1 MHEGDENWHEVGDV
15 LCRQNDIIGFGIVRA
30 QRTKLLVKRPQ
41 QGALQ
46 ALQAKSEALQSSMCV
61 YRAQFRAL
69 LLHANSHYPPA
80 LLATTFRLKQDK
92 LIRYLSHPF

>member
-1 MHEGDENWHEVGDV
+1 MQEGNENWHEVGDG
-15 LCRQNDIIGFGIVRA
+15 LCRQNDIIGFEIARA
-30 QRTKLLVKRPQ
+30 QRTKLLVKRAQ

-69 LLHANSHYPPA
+69 CTRDPKTDDVIFSAAPISYFMPISIALLH
-80 LLATTFRLKQDK
+80 F
-92 LIRYLSHPF
+92 

>member
-1 MHEGDENWHEVGDV
+1 MQDGNKNWREVGDGR
-15 LCRQNDIIGFGIVRA
+15 CGENDIIGFEIAHA
-30 QRTKLLVKRPQ
+30 QHTKLLAKRTQ

-69 LLHANSHYPPA
+69 CTRDPKNDDVIFSATPISYFMPIFIALLH
-80 LLATTFRLKQDK
+80 F
-92 LIRYLSHPF
+92 